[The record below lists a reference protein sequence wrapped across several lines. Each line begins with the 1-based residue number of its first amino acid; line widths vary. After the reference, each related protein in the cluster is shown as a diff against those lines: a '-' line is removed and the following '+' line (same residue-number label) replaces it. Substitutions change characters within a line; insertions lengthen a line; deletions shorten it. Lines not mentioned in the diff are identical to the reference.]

1 MTTKATASK
10 LVETRESPPDEL
22 QVAYQVH
29 TLVQLLYARLIAAPG
44 FAPTVPAPFPP
55 IVH

>member
-22 QVAYQVH
+22 QIAYQVH
-29 TLVQLLYARLIAAPG
+29 TLVQLLYARLTAAPG